1 MNTTYLSI
9 ADGGRLAYQKL
20 DGTGPCI
27 VFLCGHGSDMFGSK
41 AEALMDYCQTY
52 GQAFVRFDYTGH
64 GLSSGAFL
72 DGTISAWTKDALAIL
87 DEVTSGPVILVG
99 SSLGGWIMLNLAKQ
113 RGARIA
119 GCIGIAAAPDFT
131 ESLIWDNLSDAQKA
145 SMAEDGQIALPNPY
159 ADEDVI
165 YPYHLITDGRDNLL
179 LDQPLGI
186 DCPMILHQ
194 GMEDHEVPWQTA
206 IAIAEAVSSQ
216 DVQINLMKTSGHRFS
231 SPEEIDLILQ
241 SVDRMRAKL
250 ASD

>member
-20 DGTGPCI
+20 DGAGPCI

-41 AEALMDYCQTY
+41 AEALMAYCEER
-52 GQAFVRFDYTGH
+52 GRAFVRFDYTGH

-72 DGTISAWTKDALAIL
+72 DGTISAWTNDALAIL
-87 DEVTSGPVILVG
+87 DEIVSGPVILVG

-113 RGARIA
+113 RGERVV

-131 ESLIWDNLSDAQKA
+131 ETLIWDSLSQAQKTK
-145 SMAEDGQIALPNPY
+145 MAEEGQIALPNPY
-159 ADEDVI
+159 ADEDVT

-179 LDQPLGI
+179 LDKPLGI
-186 DCPMILHQ
+186 DCAMILHQ
-194 GMEDHEVPWQTA
+194 GMQDHEVPWQTA
-206 IAIAEAVSSQ
+206 LAIAEAVTSQ
-216 DVQINLMKTSGHRFS
+216 DVQINLVKSSGHRFS
-231 SPEEIDLILQ
+231 SPEEIALILA
-241 SVDRMRAKL
+241 SVTRMLEQL